1 MNRKYIWA
9 STSVLNQFVLRCLL
23 NILVKSLGKDDFKYL
38 TQDFDKNVSV
48 LVKQKGFYH
57 YDNMSDFE
65 TEFPSKGNSAEDPF
79 MPIYCLDR
87 YKT

>member
-23 NILVKSLGKDDFKYL
+23 DILVKSLGKDDFKYL

-48 LVKQKGFYH
+48 LVKQKGFYR

-65 TEFPSKGNSAEDPF
+65 TVFPSKGNSAEDPF